1 LLLSVEQLLQNEY
14 NQNLLQTKKD
24 SQLDAQGMLY
34 QKLIE
39 RSTDQIAIEQDVYK
53 YIKVWL

>member
-1 LLLSVEQLLQNEY
+1 LSVEQLLQNEY

-24 SQLDAQGMLY
+24 NQLDTQGMLY

-39 RSTDQIAIEQDVYK
+39 RSTDQIAIETDVFK